1 MSAKERPSSRRGSR
15 VLNLVLLVAV
25 NLMWAAQYPAYKVAS
40 DHMDDVTLNFWTFLL
55 AALFL
60 IPFLVRSGRPRTRFS
75 WSICGD
81 FLVLAIFGL
90 LPPSVCLSWGI
101 AHSSASNASLISLT
115 IPVLMVIMAVIM
127 LGEHMTP
134 LRWISISAALLGT
147 LVISRISVDR
157 SFFAS
162 KLLAGNVVIFL
173 AGAGSAFYNAF
184 GKKLLARFSEMEV
197 LIYGYVFACAACG
210 ALSAA
215 FGARPFYRVTGYPFS
230 AWLGILVLGGLS
242 WGLAMALWMWVLNQL
257 DLSQISASVYLLPL
271 FGVILSAMTLHEK
284 LTLVQI
290 FGGLI
295 VLFATYLTSTFED
308 RRRRQTQV

>member
-1 MSAKERPSSRRGSR
+1 MPTMERTSSGRASR
-15 VLNLVLLVAV
+15 LLNLVSLVAV

-55 AALFL
+55 AALLLF
-60 IPFLVRSGRPRTRFS
+60 PFLLRSRGPRAAFNWPVWRN
-75 WSICGD
+75 
-81 FLVLAIFGL
+81 FLVLAVVGL
-90 LPPSVCLSWGI
+90 LPPSVGLSWGI

-115 IPVLMVIMAVIM
+115 IPVLMVVMAVIM

-134 LRWISISAALLGT
+134 LRWISIAAALLGT

-162 KLLAGNVVIFL
+162 KLLAGNIVIFL

-184 GKKLLARFSEMEV
+184 SKKLLARFNEIEV
-197 LIYGYVFACAACG
+197 LIYGYIFACLACG
-210 ALSAA
+210 GLSAV
-215 FGARPFYRVTGYPFS
+215 FGARPFYRVTGYPVS

-242 WGLAMALWMWVLNQL
+242 WGLAMALWMWVLNRL
-257 DLSQISASVYLLPL
+257 ELSQISASVYLLSL
-271 FGVILSAMTLHEK
+271 FGVILSALTLHEK
-284 LTLVQI
+284 LSLMQI

-295 VLFATYLTSTFED
+295 VLLATYLTSTFEE
-308 RRRRQTQV
+308 RRRRRTT